1 MCFAKNHFSKIIVT
15 RESCQGSMS
24 QSSRTYIQTGR
35 ARWLITEVYERLYRV
50 VNAPIVPC
58 AFSMRVARGC
68 NINFKFSW
76 EYPVSCSATVP
87 SRFTTD
93 RSVDSENIN
102 ENIAAFF

>member
-1 MCFAKNHFSKIIVT
+1 
-15 RESCQGSMS
+15 MS

-58 AFSMRVARGC
+58 AFSMRVVRGR
-68 NINFKFSW
+68 NINFKFLW
-76 EYPVSCSATVP
+76 EYPASRSATVP

-93 RSVDSENIN
+93 QSVDSESVN
-102 ENIAAFF
+102 ENIAAYFF